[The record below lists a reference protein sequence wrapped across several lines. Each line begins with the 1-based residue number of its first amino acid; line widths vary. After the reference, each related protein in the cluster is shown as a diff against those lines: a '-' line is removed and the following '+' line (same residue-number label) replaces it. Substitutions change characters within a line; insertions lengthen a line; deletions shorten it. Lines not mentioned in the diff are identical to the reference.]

1 LNFLSPNANIFS
13 SGTEI
18 GNETSQNPRIG
29 TRKRQKLWY
38 RKFQDVS
45 APAVPEEEEEEEE
58 GLYLRIWESDLF
70 VTRAK
75 ILIAS
80 EKLPGFVPNPARN
93 LTAHKD
99 RFLGRGEKCLGKR
112 KRPVSRRRQLQ
123 GGGAGVV
130 GAEEKRS
137 GERRANQLAI

>member
-1 LNFLSPNANIFS
+1 MNFLSPNANIFS

-58 GLYLRIWESDLF
+58 GLYLR
-70 VTRAK
+70 T
-75 ILIAS
+75 
-80 EKLPGFVPNPARN
+80 G
-93 LTAHKD
+93 T
-99 RFLGRGEKCLGKR
+99 R
-112 KRPVSRRRQLQ
+112 KRVQTNEAKSRRRRRR
-123 GGGAGVV
+123 
-130 GAEEKRS
+130 EEEEEE
-137 GERRANQLAI
+137 ERLRTLWRNQQSFQN